1 MTNYINRLKKKGS
14 YLEKGVN
21 INAVVPAYA
30 MHPGEELL
38 DELKAR
44 SISQKAFAELSSIH
58 PSQLNE
64 IIKGKRGI
72 NADIALQI
80 GIALNIP
87 AEFWL
92 RSQMYYELTL
102 AKIRA
107 KEAQQALKKSP
118 KKLAKA

>member
-1 MTNYINRLKKKGS
+1 MSNYINRLKKNVS

-21 INAVVPAYA
+21 INDVVPSYA

-44 SISQKAFAELSSIH
+44 SISQKDFAELSSIH

-80 GIALNIP
+80 GTALNIP

-92 RSQMYYELTL
+92 RSQMFYELTL

-107 KEAQQALKKSP
+107 KEAQEALKKSS
-118 KKLAKA
+118 KKLAKV

>member
-87 AEFWL
+87 AEFWM

>member
-1 MTNYINRLKKKGS
+1 MSNYLNRLKKKDF

-21 INAVVPAYA
+21 IDDVVPASA
-30 MHPGEELL
+30 IHPGEELL

-44 SISQKAFAELSSIH
+44 RISQKDFAELSTIH

-72 NADIALQI
+72 NADVALQI
-80 GIALNIP
+80 GNALNIP

-102 AKIRA
+102 AKMRA
-107 KEAQQALKKSP
+107 KEVQQALKKST